1 MTTATPTP
9 NNMSERWEK
18 VGLIPSLKLNDG
30 NEIPMLS
37 YGFGTANFAG
47 KDDDVSRRAI
57 MAIQNGYYHLDSAE
71 AYFNETGVGTGI
83 KASGVPRKKLFVVSK
98 VVGTKGQ
105 DVQVA
110 LESSLGKLGL
120 DYLDMYLVHIPYAAG
135 SPEELQR
142 IWTEMEAI
150 KASGKARSIGVSN
163 FEQPDIEVILQTA
176 KIIPAINQIEYNPY
190 FQHGNL
196 IKFLREK
203 NIAVAAFSPLAAV
216 TTARPGPLDETYTEL
231 AKKYEVTESDI
242 ALRWCI
248 DQDIVAVTT
257 SHSEQRLQ
265 GYLRNLP
272 KFKLTGEEIELISEI
287 GKKKHHKGITESYM
301 RTHYASQTSSP

>member
-1 MTTATPTP
+1 MTSATPTP
-9 NNMSERWEK
+9 DSMSEQWGK
-18 VGLIPSLKLNDG
+18 MGLIPSLKLNDG
-30 NEIPMLS
+30 NEIPMIS

-47 KDDDVSRRAI
+47 KHDDISRRAV
-57 MAIQNGYYHLDSAE
+57 MAIQNGYYHLDGAE
-71 AYFNETGVGTGI
+71 AYFNETGVGAGI
-83 KASGVPRKKLFVVSK
+83 KASGMSREKLFVVTK
-98 VVGTKGQ
+98 VVGTK
-105 DVQVA
+105 
-110 LESSLGKLGL
+110 
-120 DYLDMYLVHIPYAAG
+120 G

-142 IWTEMEAI
+142 IWAEMEAI

-203 NIAVAAFSPLAAV
+203 NIAFAAFSPLAAI
-216 TTARPGPLDETYTEL
+216 TTARPGPLDDTYTEL
-231 AKKYEVTESDI
+231 AKKYGVTESDI

-257 SHSEQRLQ
+257 SHSQQRLQ

-272 KFKLTGEEIELISEI
+272 KFKLTGDEIELISEI
-287 GKKKHHKGITESYM
+287 GKKKLHKGITESYM
-301 RTHYASQTSSP
+301 RTHYASQTSSS

>member
-1 MTTATPTP
+1 MTSATSTP
-9 NNMSERWEK
+9 DSMSERWGKE
-18 VGLIPSLKLNDG
+18 GLIPSLKLNDG

-47 KDDDVSRRAI
+47 NDEDVSRRAV
-57 MAIQNGYYHLDSAE
+57 MAIQNGYYHLDCAE
-71 AYFNETGVGTGI
+71 AYFNETGVGAGI
-83 KASGVPRKKLFVVSK
+83 KASGVPREKLFVVGK

-105 DVQVA
+105 DVQAA
-110 LESSLGKLGL
+110 LETSLEKLGL

-142 IWTEMEAI
+142 IWAEMEAI
-150 KASGKARSIGVSN
+150 KSSGKARSIGVSN
-163 FEQPDIEVILQTA
+163 FEQSDIEVILQTA
-176 KIIPAINQIEYNPY
+176 KTIPAVNQIEYNPY
-190 FQHGNL
+190 FQQGNL

-216 TTARPGPLDETYTEL
+216 TTARPGPLDETYAEL
-231 AKKYEVTESDI
+231 AKKYGVTESDI

-272 KFKLTGEEIELISEI
+272 KFKLTGEEIERISEI
-287 GKKKHHKGITESYM
+287 GKQKYHKGIAEDYM
-301 RTHYASQTSSP
+301 RAHYVPQTSSS